1 MVHSRNPN
9 TSKVEARG
17 SQVPREPQL
26 YNEFQSLCLRVL
38 YKEFEASMSYMKF
51 CLKEQM
57 LFYFFYIL
65 NSYSKAIDRKR

>member
-17 SQVPREPQL
+17 SQGTREPLL
-26 YNEFQSLCLRVL
+26 YNEFRSLCLRVL
-38 YKEFEASMSYMKF
+38 FEARMGYMRF

-57 LFYFFYIL
+57 LFHFFTFL